1 MPPVPKPI
9 RAGKKV
15 SRRIV
20 STQKTLDKRQ
30 REKEILSGAIRLSDA
45 RDDKRGLNGKCIAC
59 FMRIPLPN
67 GAPGRGMASD
77 WNHCIPRS
85 RLSDF
90 AVLHSPENLSHV
102 CLLHHDAYD
111 RHPEFWLPIMKALFG
126 YAYDQAPFAWYV
138 QHPHPLVAHL
148 VNK

>member
-9 RAGKKV
+9 KVKKKT

-30 REKEILSGAIRLSDA
+30 REKEILAQAIRDA
-45 RDDKRGLNGKCIAC
+45 ESRDDKRRLNGKCIAC
-59 FMRIPLPN
+59 FVGVMLPN
-67 GAPGRGMASD
+67 GSPGRGMASD

-90 AVLHSPENLSHV
+90 SVLHSPENLSHV
-102 CLLHHDAYD
+102 CVLHHDAYD

-126 YAYDQAPFAWYV
+126 YAYDKAPFAWYV
-138 QHPHPLVAHL
+138 DNPHPLVAHL
-148 VNK
+148 IGK